1 MKQSTKIALRAAG
14 VLALWTCVGAVLWV
28 VAFTASAEGQHVG
41 ITYML
46 FFAIGVV
53 SAFVG
58 ERVWLNY
65 SSAYR
70 RARAH
75 KRGQS

>member
-14 VLALWTCVGAVLWV
+14 VLTLWTCVGAVLWV
-28 VAFTASAEGQHVG
+28 VAFTASAEGLHVG

-53 SAFVG
+53 SVYVG
-58 ERVWLNY
+58 ERVGGNY
-65 SSAYR
+65 ASAYR
-70 RARAH
+70 RARARE
-75 KRGQS
+75 RGQS